1 MLANRPVPKENQTP
15 AVSFYKLLAQSQA
28 VNLSAPRLDPT
39 PSGRT
44 PESEAMSKD
53 LKGKGFRFVGPTICY
68 AHMQAV
74 GMINDHLVSCFRH
87 REIGKM
93 EI

>member
-44 PESEAMSKD
+44 PESEAMD
-53 LKGKGFRFVGPTICY
+53 TVIGCNRLFG
-68 AHMQAV
+68 
-74 GMINDHLVSCFRH
+74 L
-87 REIGKM
+87 GKM
-93 EI
+93 ARMGRL